1 MKLSIINL
9 FFVLNATLFSCHN
22 DQGLRRD
29 LLFEC
34 SFFCEENE
42 IIYYLDVKRINYDEF
57 IVAND
62 KNVVEDDVTTNKNEK
77 YYSINMYSSNKNSDI
92 FTYYNFYNLHP
103 VSKTTH
109 EPISYVDDFAHYVI
123 PCSVLKRSDKI
134 PYYQVYY
141 KSLDLIF
148 ADSI

>member
-1 MKLSIINL
+1 MKISIINL
-9 FFVLNATLFSCHN
+9 LFVLSFTLFSCHHDKN
-22 DQGLRRD
+22 LRRD

-42 IIYYLDVKRINYDEF
+42 IIYYLEVKRIDYDEF

-62 KNVVEDDVTTNKNEK
+62 KNGVEYDVATNKNEK
-77 YYSINMYSSNKNSDI
+77 YYSINLYSSNKNSDV

-109 EPISYVDDFAHYVI
+109 QPISYVDDFAHYVT
-123 PCSVLKRSDKI
+123 PCSVLKSRDKF
-134 PYYQVYY
+134 PYYVVHY

-148 ADSI
+148 DDSI